1 MEYLLPR
8 PEFLGTSDGADDD
21 GYGDG
26 AVNGTGKIFQSN

>member
-8 PEFLGTSDGADDD
+8 PEFLGTSDAADDD

-26 AVNGTGKIFQSN
+26 AGNGNGKI

>member
-1 MEYLLPR
+1 MKYLLLR

-26 AVNGTGKIFQSN
+26 DGNANGKI